1 MTTLH
6 AVSQFKP
13 PYRNP
18 AVSVV
23 TNLPSARAGSSS
35 NSHSPDRAQFLSCMS
50 KMSQTTN
57 MALTSPRA
65 IASTM
70 SPVISMQLDPVRPS
84 PRFVNLDKLR
94 EKLEAARQE
103 AEAQA
108 NREVTQKQATVAK
121 GMMGLLDKLRQP
133 WIELHK
139 ALEKNWLP
147 SPRECATLTVSDNG
161 KMYLIG
167 GLNYDACKE
176 MIEGTV
182 RGDNVNWERIPYKS
196 TEVIQG
202 RQCHTSVS
210 FQNKIYTFGGCFNF
224 NRKRQIRECT
234 NQLMEYEIHDRRIEV
249 IKTVGVPV
257 SARKN
262 HCAAVYKR
270 SMLVYGGVLENG
282 TFDQDMISLNFDN
295 FEWLKITPKQPI
307 TPFTQGACCSVIL
320 SANKRAQLNGEG
332 SKKVSFHPT
341 EPPIEGI
348 FYFGGKSQKGECLNK
363 LRYFKPVMIDNRIVH
378 GDFQPIKILGQPPCG
393 RFGHTMNY
401 LPVANALVVA
411 GGKNF
416 YFADMSV
423 RPQ

>member
-1 MTTLH
+1 
-6 AVSQFKP
+6 
-13 PYRNP
+13 
-18 AVSVV
+18 
-23 TNLPSARAGSSS
+23 
-35 NSHSPDRAQFLSCMS
+35 
-50 KMSQTTN
+50 
-57 MALTSPRA
+57 
-65 IASTM
+65 
-70 SPVISMQLDPVRPS
+70 
-84 PRFVNLDKLR
+84 
-94 EKLEAARQE
+94 
-103 AEAQA
+103 
-108 NREVTQKQATVAK
+108 
-121 GMMGLLDKLRQP
+121 
-133 WIELHK
+133 
-139 ALEKNWLP
+139 
-147 SPRECATLTVSDNG
+147 
-161 KMYLIG
+161 MYLIG

-234 NQLMEYEIHDRRIEV
+234 NQLMEYEIHDRRIEM

-423 RPQ
+423 RP